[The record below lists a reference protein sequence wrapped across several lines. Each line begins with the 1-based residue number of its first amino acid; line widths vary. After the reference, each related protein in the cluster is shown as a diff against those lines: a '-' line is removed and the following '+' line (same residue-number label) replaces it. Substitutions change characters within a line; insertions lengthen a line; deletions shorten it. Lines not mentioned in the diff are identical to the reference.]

1 MLRSEEMTL
10 CQLIERN
17 EMARIVVTELGEA
30 GLVQFRDMNGDTPVY
45 KRPFSEELKRC
56 DDMSRK
62 VTWLFNQLEN
72 VGLPAPEYD
81 LPEDG
86 VEMLPGLDAVEDAL
100 KAAKTE
106 LEASR
111 TQELLVRKAHNALK
125 EHIHVLNVGGQL
137 FEEAAPAKPRGQ
149 TRDTKSSYDQVST
162 LAAPLLASD
171 FGTGKGPSG
180 HEESLLR
187 VQAGVLPR
195 ALTPALVRAVHRITR
210 GNCVVRDMPIEE
222 PLLGMPADGRYGDA
236 YGRHRE
242 GHDLL
247 PLARDDGNHDADSGR
262 TRQYKHQQAQD
273 SRDRRVVHGSEVIRI
288 DPEELLDAAHH
299 LGFVEDDQVIFG
311 PDDDIGIRHQDLVA
325 AQYSGGGDALRKVI
339 IAKRLADQC

>member
-125 EHIHVLNVGGQL
+125 EHIHVLKVGGQL
-137 FEEAAPAKPRGQ
+137 FEEGRIILSKRRKGRPPRVP
-149 TRDTKSSYDQVST
+149 RPED
-162 LAAPLLASD
+162 
-171 FGTGKGPSG
+171 
-180 HEESLLR
+180 
-187 VQAGVLPR
+187 VLPES
-195 ALTPALVRAVHRITR
+195 
-210 GNCVVRDMPIEE
+210 G
-222 PLLGMPADGRYGDA
+222 LL
-236 YGRHRE
+236 
-242 GHDLL
+242 
-247 PLARDDGNHDADSGR
+247 
-262 TRQYKHQQAQD
+262 
-273 SRDRRVVHGSEVIRI
+273 
-288 DPEELLDAAHH
+288 
-299 LGFVEDDQVIFG
+299 VIFDSKSLWHEVL
-311 PDDDIGIRHQDLVA
+311 PTSSHRLCLVGWFLHEA
-325 AQYSGGGDALRKVI
+325 
-339 IAKRLADQC
+339 